1 MGGANLRSK
10 AAVCPRQ
17 RQRQVARQHVA
28 PDGGHR
34 GTGLRAISD
43 LRPNP
48 VGCTTESEVSR
59 EGYLIICA
67 HESEQFLSLNF
78 NDVM

>member
-17 RQRQVARQHVA
+17 R
-28 PDGGHR
+28 
-34 GTGLRAISD
+34 AISD

-48 VGCTTESEVSR
+48 VGCTSESEVSR

-67 HESEQFLSLNF
+67 HESGQ
-78 NDVM
+78 